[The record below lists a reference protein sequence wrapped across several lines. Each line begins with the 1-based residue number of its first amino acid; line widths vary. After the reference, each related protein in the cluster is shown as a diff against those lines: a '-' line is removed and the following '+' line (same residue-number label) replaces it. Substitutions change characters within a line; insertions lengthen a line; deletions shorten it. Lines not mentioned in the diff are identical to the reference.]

1 MTLGQVIKDYRES
14 HGLTMQAFADKA
26 GLSKGYISMLESG
39 KNPRSG
45 KPIKP
50 GLDAL
55 NQISKAMGIS
65 LNGLLDGV
73 DDNQVISLEKDLVQP
88 TVTDDI
94 VEFPVIGEVAAGY
107 EHIAAE
113 DWTGETVSIP
123 TAYLHGRPRSDY
135 FVLTVC
141 GNSMYP
147 LYMDGDKVLVL
158 KQSTLDRSGQI
169 GVIRYDGDKA
179 SLKKVEYA
187 AGEDWLRMVPVNPS
201 YMPQEIKGADLE
213 KCSIIGIPQLLL
225 REIEK

>member
-1 MTLGQVIKDYRES
+1 MEMSEKIALLRKQYSLTLEEVGKAVGVGKSTVRKWETGDIKNMRR
-14 HGLTMQAFADKA
+14 DKIA
-26 GLSKGYISMLESG
+26 KLAE
-39 KNPRSG
+39 
-45 KPIKP
+45 
-50 GLDAL
+50 AL
-55 NQISKAMGIS
+55 HTTPAYLMGWE
-65 LNGLLDGV
+65 
-73 DDNQVISLEKDLVQP
+73 DDELVAP

-123 TAYLHGRPRSDY
+123 TSYLHGRPRSDY

-141 GNSMYP
+141 GDSMYP

>member
-1 MTLGQVIKDYRES
+1 MTIGDRIKSIRIQKGMTQDELGALIGVKKQAIYKYEQGIVVNLKRDVIAKLAAALDVSPSYLLGFEDDY
-14 HGLTMQAFADKA
+14 TA
-26 GLSKGYISMLESG
+26 
-39 KNPRSG
+39 
-45 KPIKP
+45 
-50 GLDAL
+50 
-55 NQISKAMGIS
+55 
-65 LNGLLDGV
+65 
-73 DDNQVISLEKDLVQP
+73 P
-88 TVTDDI
+88 TITDDI

-113 DWTGETVSIP
+113 DWTGETVEIP
-123 TAYLHGRPRSDY
+123 TSYLHGRPRSDY

-147 LYMDGDKVLVL
+147 LYMNGDKVLVL

>member
-1 MTLGQVIKDYRES
+1 MTIGDRIKSIRIQKGMTQDELGALIGVKKQAIYKYEQGIVVNLKRDVIAK
-14 HGLTMQAFADKA
+14 LAAA
-26 GLSKGYISMLESG
+26 
-39 KNPRSG
+39 
-45 KPIKP
+45 
-50 GLDAL
+50 LDV
-55 NQISKAMGIS
+55 SPS
-65 LNGLLDGV
+65 YLLGFE
-73 DDNQVISLEKDLVQP
+73 DDELVAP

-123 TAYLHGRPRSDY
+123 TSYLHGRPRSDY

-179 SLKKVEYA
+179 SLKKIEFVN
-187 AGEDWLRMVPVNPS
+187 GEDWLRMVPINPS
-201 YMPQEIKGADLE
+201 YMPKEIKGADLE
-213 KCSIIGIPQLLL
+213 KCSIIGIPKLLL